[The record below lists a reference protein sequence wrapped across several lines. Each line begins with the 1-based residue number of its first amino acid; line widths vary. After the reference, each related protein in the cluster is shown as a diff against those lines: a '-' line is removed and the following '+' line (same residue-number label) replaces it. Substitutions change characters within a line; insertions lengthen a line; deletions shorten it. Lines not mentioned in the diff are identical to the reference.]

1 MSDESLELSEVQAA
15 FRQAE
20 GRFAELASAAADLQS
35 VSAQLADARASVLEA
50 GRRLA
55 ELAESNRS
63 VSEQLANATRAIEA
77 TDPAE
82 LQARLREVSE
92 AVSAHERASDA
103 ALSKLG
109 EDLHRGFRLQTV
121 LIGATLVA
129 VAVVAVLVFVV

>member
-20 GRFAELASAAADLQS
+20 GKFAELASAASELQS

-50 GRRLA
+50 GNRLA

-82 LQARLREVSE
+82 IQSRLREVAEAVDAQARSSE
-92 AVSAHERASDA
+92 A
-103 ALSKLG
+103 ALTRLNEELQS
-109 EDLHRGFRLQTV
+109 RIRLQTT
-121 LIGATLVA
+121 LISAILVA
-129 VAVVAVLVFVV
+129 VVVVAVLIFIV